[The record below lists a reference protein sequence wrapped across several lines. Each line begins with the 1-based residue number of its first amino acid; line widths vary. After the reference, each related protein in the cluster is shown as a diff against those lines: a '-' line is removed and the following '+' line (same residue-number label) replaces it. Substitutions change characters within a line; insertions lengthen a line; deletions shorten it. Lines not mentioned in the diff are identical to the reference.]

1 MNIRKISVKEFKK
14 RRLERS
20 YISVYIVIKP
30 ITIENEAE
38 IELKNLCVIYG
49 FTALGF
55 RRVIAIYFEN
65 TKDNRFWLGVFEDLR
80 ARNIKNIMF
89 LVTPQ
94 NRNIERCAKII
105 YNDIEIIRSQ
115 EDIMG
120 TIDKYFATKTS
131 RTLEIQLKNLIL
143 AEDIERCEEN
153 IEIFKQQYLH
163 NQLVL
168 EVFKRQEEDIKKLYK
183 YNYDIRKLL
192 YQCYAIREIKRHIN
206 RLNERQPLQENI
218 DDVIEHF
225 IEYISSLERGLTYS
239 KKGWVKLMNILYE
252 IYPKAKTQR
261 CIVHIVRNIYGIL
274 DKKKSKETIGNLKK
288 IYTASNGNNTK
299 LEYENF
305 IEKYKSNEKLI
316 RKLNSVIE
324 HIFNIFEYPA
334 EIRKIIYTTN
344 PIESLNSSLRKVT
357 RGKGLF
363 ISKEAL
369 LKVLYLRIK
378 DLEKSWSKETKN
390 WENVKHQLIELYG
403 ERVLKY
409 YFNT

>member
-1 MNIRKISVKEFKK
+1 MCKIKRNFGKHTFIVQERGKMNIRKISVKEFKK

-65 TKDNRFWLGVFEDLR
+65 TKDNRFWLGVFEDLK

-105 YNDIEIIRSQ
+105 YNDIEIIRSP

-120 TIDKYFATKTS
+120 TINKYFATKTS

-143 AEDIERCEEN
+143 AEDIEKCEEN

-192 YQCYAIREIKRHIN
+192 YQYYAIREIKRHIN

-225 IEYISSLERGLTYS
+225 IEYISSFERGLTYS
-239 KKGWVKLMNILYE
+239 KKGWVRLMNILYE

-274 DKKKSKETIGNLKK
+274 DKKKSKETIGDLKK

-299 LEYENF
+299 LEYE
-305 IEKYKSNEKLI
+305 K
-316 RKLNSVIE
+316 
-324 HIFNIFEYPA
+324 
-334 EIRKIIYTTN
+334 
-344 PIESLNSSLRKVT
+344 
-357 RGKGLF
+357 
-363 ISKEAL
+363 
-369 LKVLYLRIK
+369 
-378 DLEKSWSKETKN
+378 
-390 WENVKHQLIELYG
+390 
-403 ERVLKY
+403 
-409 YFNT
+409 

>member
-1 MNIRKISVKEFKK
+1 M
-14 RRLERS
+14 
-20 YISVYIVIKP
+20 IKP

-105 YNDIEIIRSQ
+105 YNDIEIIRSP

-239 KKGWVKLMNILYE
+239 KKGWVKLMNIFYE
-252 IYPKAKTQR
+252 IYPKKM
-261 CIVHIVRNIYGIL
+261 
-274 DKKKSKETIGNLKK
+274 E
-288 IYTASNGNNTK
+288 
-299 LEYENF
+299 EY
-305 IEKYKSNEKLI
+305 L
-316 RKLNSVIE
+316 
-324 HIFNIFEYPA
+324 
-334 EIRKIIYTTN
+334 
-344 PIESLNSSLRKVT
+344 
-357 RGKGLF
+357 
-363 ISKEAL
+363 
-369 LKVLYLRIK
+369 
-378 DLEKSWSKETKN
+378 
-390 WENVKHQLIELYG
+390 
-403 ERVLKY
+403 
-409 YFNT
+409 

>member
-1 MNIRKISVKEFKK
+1 MCKIKRNFGKHTFIVQERGKMNIRKISVKEFKK

-105 YNDIEIIRSQ
+105 YNDIEIIRSP

-143 AEDIERCEEN
+143 AED

-225 IEYISSLERGLTYS
+225 IEYISSLERVLTYS
-239 KKGWVKLMNILYE
+239 KKGW
-252 IYPKAKTQR
+252 
-261 CIVHIVRNIYGIL
+261 
-274 DKKKSKETIGNLKK
+274 
-288 IYTASNGNNTK
+288 
-299 LEYENF
+299 
-305 IEKYKSNEKLI
+305 
-316 RKLNSVIE
+316 
-324 HIFNIFEYPA
+324 
-334 EIRKIIYTTN
+334 
-344 PIESLNSSLRKVT
+344 
-357 RGKGLF
+357 
-363 ISKEAL
+363 
-369 LKVLYLRIK
+369 
-378 DLEKSWSKETKN
+378 
-390 WENVKHQLIELYG
+390 
-403 ERVLKY
+403 
-409 YFNT
+409 

>member
-1 MNIRKISVKEFKK
+1 MCKIKRNFGKHTFIVQERGKMNIRKISVKEFKK

-120 TIDKYFATKTS
+120 TIDKYFATKTL

-143 AEDIERCEEN
+143 AEDIEKCQEN

-225 IEYISSLERGLTYS
+225 IEYISSFERGLTYS

-252 IYPKAKTQR
+252 IYPKKM
-261 CIVHIVRNIYGIL
+261 
-274 DKKKSKETIGNLKK
+274 E
-288 IYTASNGNNTK
+288 
-299 LEYENF
+299 EY
-305 IEKYKSNEKLI
+305 L
-316 RKLNSVIE
+316 
-324 HIFNIFEYPA
+324 
-334 EIRKIIYTTN
+334 
-344 PIESLNSSLRKVT
+344 
-357 RGKGLF
+357 
-363 ISKEAL
+363 
-369 LKVLYLRIK
+369 
-378 DLEKSWSKETKN
+378 
-390 WENVKHQLIELYG
+390 
-403 ERVLKY
+403 
-409 YFNT
+409 

>member
-1 MNIRKISVKEFKK
+1 MCKIKRNFGKHTFIVQERGKMNIRKISVKEFKK

-49 FTALGF
+49 FTELGF
-55 RRVIAIYFEN
+55 RRVMAIYFEN
-65 TKDNRFWLGVFEDLR
+65 TKDNRFWLGVFEDLK

-105 YNDIEIIRSQ
+105 YNDIEIIRSP

-120 TIDKYFATKTS
+120 TINKYFATKTS

-143 AEDIERCEEN
+143 AED
-153 IEIFKQQYLH
+153 
-163 NQLVL
+163 
-168 EVFKRQEEDIKKLYK
+168 
-183 YNYDIRKLL
+183 
-192 YQCYAIREIKRHIN
+192 
-206 RLNERQPLQENI
+206 
-218 DDVIEHF
+218 
-225 IEYISSLERGLTYS
+225 
-239 KKGWVKLMNILYE
+239 
-252 IYPKAKTQR
+252 
-261 CIVHIVRNIYGIL
+261 
-274 DKKKSKETIGNLKK
+274 
-288 IYTASNGNNTK
+288 
-299 LEYENF
+299 

-357 RGKGLF
+357 RGKGSF
-363 ISKEAL
+363 ISKEAI

-378 DLEKSWSKETKN
+378 DLEKSWSKRTKN
-390 WENVKHQLIELYG
+390 WENAKHQLIGLYG

-409 YFNT
+409 IQ